1 MQTRLF
7 TYKKISA
14 VTDEEVM
21 ASLREELID
30 CYGFIPPQVAN
41 LMDIIR
47 IRNSLKEIMGE
58 KMTYD
63 GKYMTIAFHK
73 KSTIDP
79 SLIIQL
85 SQKKLKGLT
94 FTPDYHLSVPAP
106 GLQGREAIERA
117 QALLVDLAN

>member
-1 MQTRLF
+1 MHTRLF

-14 VTDEEVM
+14 ATGEEVM
-21 ASLREELID
+21 SSLREDLTD

-63 GKYMTIAFHK
+63 GKNMTIFFHK

-79 SLIIQL
+79 SKIIKL
-85 SQKKLKGLT
+85 SQKKLRGLK
-94 FTPDYHLSVPAP
+94 FTPDYRLSVPAP

-117 QALLVDLAN
+117 QALLADLAE